1 MFEKGQRLKPTS
13 SHSVKLRSG
22 LHGLA
27 SLLGELVLELLLIG
41 GRYLT
46 DLLELSLKVENPLF
60 LLFSML

>member
-13 SHSVKLRSG
+13 SRSVKLCRG

-27 SLLGELVLELLLIG
+27 PLLGELVLELLLIG
-41 GRYLT
+41 DCRLM
-46 DLLELSLKVENPLF
+46 DLLELSLKIENPLF